1 MELKDFKKRFIQKRE
16 GMNIR
21 FTKEER
27 TFLYGKYYELTGK
40 TANISC
46 SSCDSFTFKILL
58 NHLNIQEAN
67 KPKEKVKKNKTK
79 KNASNKNI

>member
-21 FTKEER
+21 FTEAER
-27 TFLYGKYYELTGK
+27 IFLYGKYYEFTGRVAG
-40 TANISC
+40 TSC
-46 SSCDSFTFKILL
+46 GACDSFTFKILL

-67 KPKEKVKKNKTK
+67 KPKAKVKKTKTK